1 MRVLITGAGGFV
13 GAYAIKAL
21 RSVCGSDTEIIAT
34 SKDPER
40 REDIGL
46 IEALDVTDTAA
57 VDGAIIRYDPSHV
70 LHLAGMALP
79 VAASNDPE
87 GAWTLHVQGAI
98 NIGRSILKNARGCL
112 MIHVGS
118 GLVYGDSAKSGLPL
132 DEGALLAPIDEYAVT
147 KAAADLALGALS
159 RQGLRCIRLRPFN
172 HTGPGQSEAFVI
184 PNFAMQIA
192 RIEAGLAPPAIH
204 VGNLDAERDF
214 SDVRD
219 VARAY
224 ALAAHHGPAMES
236 NCIFNIASGVPRRV
250 GAVLDQLL
258 RLSSVKIAVEQDPAR
273 LRRSDVPRIVG
284 DASLAR
290 RRLGWKTEY
299 SFEETLSSTLD
310 DCRRRV
316 CRA

>member
-13 GAYAIKAL
+13 GAYAVKAL
-21 RSVCGSDTEIIAT
+21 RSVCGADTEIIAT
-34 SKDPER
+34 SKDAER
-40 REDIGL
+40 RKEIGP
-46 IEALDVTDTAA
+46 IETLDVTDKAA
-57 VDGAIIRYDPSHV
+57 VDAAIACYDPSHI
-70 LHLAGMALP
+70 LNLAGIALP
-79 VAASNDPE
+79 VAASSDPE
-87 GAWTLHVQGAI
+87 GAWKLHVHGAI
-98 NIGRSILKNARGCL
+98 NIARSILKNARDCL

-132 DEGALLAPIDEYAVT
+132 NENALLAPIDEYAVT

-159 RQGLRCIRLRPFN
+159 RQGLKCVRLRPFN

-184 PNFAMQIA
+184 PDFAMQIA
-192 RIEAGLAPPAIH
+192 RIEAGLAPPIIQ

-224 ALAAHHGPAMES
+224 ALAVRHGAAMEP

-258 RLSSVKIAVEQDPAR
+258 RLSEVRIAVERDAGR
-273 LRRSDVPRIVG
+273 LRRSDLPCIVG
-284 DASLAR
+284 DAGLAR
-290 RRLGWKTEY
+290 SRLGWQTEY

-316 CRA
+316 SAT